1 MDAERALVTA
11 IAQSGKHY
19 EHLAADGVNETH
31 FASEDCADV
40 WSFIQKHTERYGK
53 QPNVPLIMEQF
64 PDFNFEI
71 TDQPIDYLKDRFV
84 QEIERRLADEFNYEL
99 AAAVADP
106 QYNGQLADM
115 ILEKGRELT
124 NLLPGQSVSRLSD
137 ANLRIKDYEERA
149 KDGHKFTGLRMGI
162 PAIDEATL
170 GIQRHEL
177 VTVVGWQGMGKSTL
191 VQRVLLEFYKQQ
203 QKCLFI
209 SLEMTAEALF
219 RKWDQM
225 INQFTSYKHLKTLN
239 LNDAEV
245 ARWKEWA
252 KEAKEEAPNRD
263 ILVLEDVQSCTVE
276 KIHGEILRH
285 KPDVVAIDYIT
296 LMETPGLGSAARWE
310 KMTKLSRELKLV
322 AMATETPIFA
332 VAQTNRESAKDGAK
346 LDNIGGAYSIGAD
359 SDICIGL
366 HQDNEMRSN
375 KQMEVRLIKNRD
387 GEMVNESMLWDMEK
401 MCFEEFTGQQIFKTK
416 QGYKPGL
423 ASKKKEKEKE
433 ATG

>member
-1 MDAERALVTA
+1 MDAERALLSK

-31 FASEDCADV
+31 FESEDCAEV
-40 WSFIQKHTERYGK
+40 WGYIQKHTERYGK
-53 QPNVPLIMEQF
+53 QPNVPLIMEHF

-71 TDQPIDYLKDRFV
+71 VDQPLEYLKDRFV
-84 QEIERRLADEFNYEL
+84 QEIERRLADEFNFEL

-106 QYNGQLADM
+106 KYNGQLADM

-124 NLLPGQSVSRLSD
+124 NLLPGQSVVRLSD
-137 ANLRIKDYEERA
+137 AHLRIKDYEERA

-170 GIQRHEL
+170 GIQKHEL

-191 VQRVLLEFYKQQ
+191 VQRILWEFYLQEQ
-203 QKCLFI
+203 VCLFI

-239 LNDAEV
+239 LTDTEV
-245 ARWKEWA
+245 KRWKEWA
-252 KEAKEEAPNRD
+252 KGAKERAKDRD
-263 ILVLEDVQSCTVE
+263 ILVLSDVQGCTVE

-285 KPDVVAIDYIT
+285 KPDVAAVDYIT
-296 LMETPGLGSAARWE
+296 LMETPGIAGAARWE

-332 VAQTNRESAKDGAK
+332 VAQTNRESAKEGAK

-387 GEMVNESMLWDMEK
+387 GEIVNEAMLWDMEK
-401 MCFEEFTGQQIFKTK
+401 MFFEEFGSAQVFKTK

-423 ASKKKEKEKE
+423 ASKKQEKKE